1 MSQIHAHITSPCLTE
16 AQHNIEYQYSKKHV
30 DQAIKFQIENCPNTQ
45 KKIDYGVKLLQE
57 WLKESYYP
65 SKNARLEHIKAM
77 DLRALVIQVFTGV
90 AYLQESTL
98 YVSITAALANRLKFD
113 DKRDSIMT
121 IAEIVAVLCHT
132 DAYDIYKENEF
143 SSLRVL
149 SRIALSSDLTK
160 AIKASVY
167 MPPMVST
174 PQLIESNYESA
185 YLTFNDSLLLG
196 RENSHDK
203 NICLDVINIQ
213 NQVPLSLNFEF
224 LATVPEKP
232 THALDTLEKTT
243 LWNTFLEQSRDVY
256 QLMRKNGNKFWITN
270 KTDTRGRLYAQG
282 YHINPQGTA
291 YKKAMIQLADKE
303 HVTGVPNG
311 IENCK

>member
-1 MSQIHAHITSPCLTE
+1 MSQINACIASPCLKET
-16 AQHNIEYQYSKKHV
+16 QHKIEYQYSKKHI
-30 DQAIKFQIENCPNTQ
+30 DHAIKIQIENCPNTTP
-45 KKIDYGVKLLQE
+45 KIDYGVQLLQE

-65 SKNARLEHIKAM
+65 SKNARLAHIKAM
-77 DLRALVIQVFTGV
+77 DLRALVVQIFIGI
-90 AYLQESTL
+90 AYLQKPTL
-98 YVSITAALANRLKFD
+98 YVSITAALASRLKFD

-143 SSLRVL
+143 SSLRVVSCIQL
-149 SRIALSSDLTK
+149 SNDIK
-160 AIKASVY
+160 EAIEASVY
-167 MPPMVST
+167 MPPMVSP
-174 PQLIESNYESA
+174 PQLVESNYESA

-213 NQVPLSLNFEF
+213 NQVPLALNFEF
-224 LATVPEKP
+224 LSTVTEKP
-232 THALDTLEKTT
+232 THALDTVEKIT
-243 LWNTFLEQSRDVY
+243 LWGTFLKQSRDVY
-256 QLMRKNGNKFWITN
+256 QLVRKNGNKFWMTN

-303 HVTGVPNG
+303 HVTGIP
-311 IENCK
+311 KPK

>member
-1 MSQIHAHITSPCLTE
+1 MSQIHAHITSPCLAE
-16 AQHNIEYQYSKKHV
+16 AQQNIEYQYSKKHV
-30 DQAIKFQIENCPNTQ
+30 DLAIKFQIENCPDTQ
-45 KKIDYGVKLLQE
+45 IKIDYGVKLLQE

-77 DLRALVIQVFTGV
+77 DLHTLVIQIFTGI

-98 YVSITAALANRLKFD
+98 YVSITAALASRLKFD

-149 SRIALSSDLTK
+149 SRIKLSSDLTK

-224 LATVPEKP
+224 LTTVPEKP

-243 LWNTFLEQSRDVY
+243 LWDTFLKQSRDVY
-256 QLMRKNGNKFWITN
+256 QLMRKNGNRFWITN

-311 IENCK
+311 I